1 MNVTFANE
9 LTPKARKLYVRAQ
22 RLSRN
27 MGTYRRR
34 ILTYRQKLKLAKK
47 YSYEV
52 PNTCT
57 LRDEA
62 VKFCLQQLNRRQTK
76 PQGRRFTLEEKL
88 MALALFKSSGAAYRL
103 LSRWFNLPSRH
114 TLRRL
119 LKNVEMTPGIN
130 RSLLNNLKNVVKGMR
145 PRDRLCMLLLDEMSL
160 LPHVA
165 YDKHSDE
172 LIGIANGD
180 ICDHALVFMVRG
192 AAKKWKQVVSY
203 TFCKGS
209 TKAIV
214 IKSLIVSLIEEL
226 TDAGK

>member
-1 MNVTFANE
+1 
-9 LTPKARKLYVRAQ
+9 
-22 RLSRN
+22 
-27 MGTYRRR
+27 
-34 ILTYRQKLKLAKK
+34 
-47 YSYEV
+47 
-52 PNTCT
+52 
-57 LRDEA
+57 
-62 VKFCLQQLNRRQTK
+62 
-76 PQGRRFTLEEKL
+76 

-119 LKNVEMTPGIN
+119 LKNVVMRPGIN
-130 RSLLNNLKNVVKGMR
+130 RFLLDNLKNAIKGMR

-172 LIGIANGD
+172 LIGIANGV

-192 AAKKWKQVVSY
+192 AARKWKQVVAY

-209 TKAIV
+209 TKASV

-226 TDAGK
+226 TDAGKQLDCVYLLTSNTQLCLRFECCGCGV